1 MPVTTALAHK
11 ALKTVEVTRDNI
23 MSMQVYS
30 PNNGP
35 SR

>member
-23 MSMQVYS
+23 MQWVKEGSW
-30 PNNGP
+30 
-35 SR
+35 